1 MRVATISAV
10 AVSLVLAGSPL
21 VAQERGPTVALARA
35 AFAAPMATT
44 PSGPPRLDVPASCGS
59 TLRNAALL
67 GLGLAAATAMIE
79 LTYTIVREPFIRN
92 GSDLPAANP
101 MLIAWAGGAGV
112 IVGAIGTE
120 LCRRRRR

>member
-1 MRVATISAV
+1 MTVATIGAV
-10 AVSLVLAGSPL
+10 VVSLFIAGSTL

-35 AFAAPMATT
+35 AFAAPLA
-44 PSGPPRLDVPASCGS
+44 PAPFAPPTLDVPASCGS
-59 TLRNAALL
+59 ALRNAALL
-67 GLGLAAATAMIE
+67 GLGLAAATATIE
-79 LTYTIVREPFIRN
+79 LTYTILREPFVRN
-92 GSDLPAANP
+92 GSDLPAADP